1 MKRLLLFALALS
13 LPGCTWFSSNDSSPD
28 ITIREVPG
36 PSIPC
41 KVPEIEQPVDMVSG
55 LKPEDDLHYKTKV
68 ILAEREL
75 NIAYRNKL
83 EAAIDVCNR
92 KN

>member
-1 MKRLLLFALALS
+1 MKRLLLFALVCLT
-13 LPGCTWFSSNDSSPD
+13 PGCSWFTSPEVSPE

-41 KVPEIEQPVDMVSG
+41 RVPVIERPVDMVSA
-55 LKPEDDLHYKTKV
+55 LKPEDNIHYKTKV

-75 NIAYRNKL
+75 KRAYQDKL